1 MDELKNLEN
10 LTTAEIIELAYSN
23 QDEEEYWSHIAILH
37 QRGTICEFEA
47 AKELCRSA
55 DPIKRE
61 IGADILGQLGWSERR
76 FQGESVEILIGLL
89 TDPGED
95 VVASAAFS
103 LGHRNDPAAIPE
115 LVKLIHHPNDRVRF
129 GVTTGLSCHED
140 SQAIEGLIELSKDD
154 DEEVRNW
161 ATFGLGTQIETN
173 SPEICNA
180 LLARLSE
187 ENQEI
192 RGEAL
197 VGLARRKHP
206 DAIKYII
213 KELNGQVVN
222 VLILEAAALLE
233 SPELYPLLIKWKN
246 VEGEDDSAYFEDE
259 LEDALKACSPDRP
272 VHNQENSPDQ
282 TPVR

>member
-1 MDELKNLEN
+1 MDESKNLKNLP
-10 LTTAEIIELAYSN
+10 TAVIIELAYSN

-47 AKELCRSA
+47 AKELCISA

-61 IGADILGQLGWSERR
+61 IGADILGQLGWSERT
-76 FQGESVEILIGLL
+76 FQTESVEILIGLL
-89 TDPGED
+89 TDPEED
-95 VVASAAFS
+95 IVTSAAFS

-115 LVKLIHHPNDRVRF
+115 LVKLIHHPNDRLRL

-140 SQAIEGLIELSKDD
+140 SQAIEGLIVLSKDD
-154 DEEVRNW
+154 SEEVRNW

-180 LLARLSE
+180 LLVSLTE

-197 VGLARRKHP
+197 VGLARRQHP
-206 DAIKYII
+206 DTIQYLI
-213 KELNGQVVN
+213 KELNGSSIN
-222 VLILEAAALLE
+222 VLILEAAAIQA
-233 SPELYPLLIKWKN
+233 STELYPLLLTWKEA
-246 VEGEDDSAYFEDE
+246 EGEADNSYFESM
-259 LEDALKACSPDRP
+259 LEKALEACNPDRI
-272 VHNQENSPDQ
+272 N
-282 TPVR
+282 